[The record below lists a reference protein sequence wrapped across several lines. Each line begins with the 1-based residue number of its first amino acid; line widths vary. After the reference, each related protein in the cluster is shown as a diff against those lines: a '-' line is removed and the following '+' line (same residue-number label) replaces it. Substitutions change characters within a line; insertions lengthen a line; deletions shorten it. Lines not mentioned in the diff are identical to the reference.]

1 MLEISANVLGR
12 ESVICP
18 TLIWD
23 GHSAVL
29 IDTGYPGQL
38 PQIREAVENEGV
50 PFSSLGTI
58 ILTHQDIDHVGS
70 AADIVSELKGEC
82 TVLAH
87 EKEAAYIEG
96 KETPVKL
103 VQLEDRLESLT
114 DKMKFVYEKM
124 KEGFRLSAV
133 HVDRTLAD
141 GEELPFCGGI
151 EVIHTPGHTPGHI
164 CLYLKH
170 QKVLI
175 SGDMLRGTGG
185 MLLNVDPSTNLDTSL
200 SMKSLKKLLEYDID
214 KVVCYHGGLFQGDI
228 SNRIEELISE

>member
-38 PQIREAVENEGV
+38 PQIREAIENEGV
-50 PFSSLGTI
+50 PFSKLGTV

-70 AADIVSELKGEC
+70 AAGIVSELKGKC

-87 EKEAAYIEG
+87 EEEAGYVEG

-103 VQLEDRLESLT
+103 VQLEDRLESLN

-124 KEGFRLSAV
+124 KQGFKFSAV

-200 SMKSLKKLLEYDID
+200 SMKSLKKLLKYDID
-214 KVVCYHGGLFQGDI
+214 KVICYHGGLFQGDI
-228 SNRIEELISE
+228 SKRIEELISE